1 MLAKRFG
8 FLEVALQRLTKGM
21 GKAAPDKETDKYE
34 AALKENPNN
43 TEALNAL
50 GDIYA
55 KQGLNDKA
63 REYYVRAGRL
73 FAEDGFT
80 LKAIAVYKK
89 AQRIKPDLPDT
100 YVELADLYVQK
111 GLIGDAKVNYMAAGE
126 LLRQAGA
133 MKESLDVFR
142 KAVDLDPENLTLH
155 LKLAEQYEKNRFAEE
170 ASELYLDIARK
181 YIHQGMFSEGAELY
195 KKVLTIQPENVD
207 LQFDLAFLYFDQN
220 LLEEGI
226 RLLEEI
232 QEQYNQST
240 SILEKVAEAYSRIRK
255 LDKAAH
261 IYQRLVELD
270 PSNERYRNKLGLPT
284 QSGQS
289 VQGEITDLTQAAE
302 IEPGSLNFGEEPSP
316 LPFEPIKPAS
326 QTREAPGQTL
336 EWNPPAV
343 KKEPKEKED
352 LAGIELPEGI
362 SIVSASPEPPTS
374 ASYPTETHSGYFDLA
389 ARLDTSFKISQEYE
403 IQMIK
408 NPSDS
413 KIQIKIDAVHRVGGD
428 NVGDIIKE
436 FKKSVLDEV
445 GEEDYET
452 HYELGIA
459 YKEMNL
465 LDDAIEEFRL
475 AALSPAKYMECSSMI
490 ALCLAEKGE
499 YEQAIAHLKESL
511 QKSGFEPE
519 QYLNLRYELARIYE
533 EAGQP
538 DQALRL
544 YKEIYQNNPKF
555 MDVAQ
560 RLTRLTS

>member
-1 MLAKRFG
+1 MSAKRFG
-8 FLEVALQRLTKGM
+8 FLEAAMQRLTKGR
-21 GKAAPDKETDKYE
+21 GKAASDKETDKYE

-63 REYYVRAGRL
+63 REYYIKAGRL

-89 AQRIKPDLPDT
+89 AQRTKPDSADT
-100 YVELADLYVQK
+100 YVELANLYVQK
-111 GLIGDAKVNYMAAGE
+111 GLIGDAKLNYMTAGE

-142 KAVDLDPENLTLH
+142 KAVDLDPENITLH
-155 LKLAEQYEKNRFAEE
+155 LKLAEQYEKNRFVEE
-170 ASELYLDIARK
+170 ASGIYLDIAHK
-181 YIHQGMFSEGAELY
+181 YIHQGMISEGVELY
-195 KKVLTIQPENVD
+195 KKVISLQPENID
-207 LQFDLAFLYFDQN
+207 LQFELAYLYFNQN

-226 RLLEEI
+226 GLLEKI
-232 QEQYNQST
+232 QEQYGHVT
-240 SILEKVAEAYSRIRK
+240 SILEKIAEAYSRIRK
-255 LDKAAH
+255 LDKAAR

-270 PSNERYRNKLGLPT
+270 PSNKVYRNKLGLPT
-284 QSGQS
+284 QSDQS
-289 VQGEITDLTQAAE
+289 TQEEITDLTQIAD
-302 IEPGSLNFGEEPSP
+302 IEPGSLNFGGEPP
-316 LPFEPIKPAS
+316 LLQFEPIEPTS
-326 QTREAPGQTL
+326 QTRETPGQTL
-336 EWNPPAV
+336 EWNPPGV
-343 KKEPKEKED
+343 KKESTEEED
-352 LAGIELPEGI
+352 LSGIDLPEGV
-362 SIVSASPEPPTS
+362 SLVSATPEPSTS
-374 ASYPTETHSGYFDLA
+374 TPPPGETNSGYFDLA
-389 ARLDTSFKISQEYE
+389 ARLDTSLKISQEYE
-403 IQMIK
+403 VQMTE

-413 KIQIKIDAVHRVGGD
+413 KIHIKVDAVNRVGGD
-428 NVGDIIKE
+428 KVADIIKE

-465 LDDAIEEFRL
+465 LDDAIEEFKL

-490 ALCLAEKGE
+490 SLCLAEKGE
-499 YEQAIAHLKESL
+499 YDQAIAHLKEAL
-511 QKSGFEPE
+511 EKSGFDPE
-519 QYLNLRYELARIYE
+519 QYLNIRYELARIYE

-538 DQALRL
+538 DQALSL
-544 YKEIYQNNPKF
+544 YKEIYRVNPQF

-560 RLTRLTS
+560 RLTQLAS

>member
-1 MLAKRFG
+1 MSAKRFG
-8 FLEVALQRLTKGM
+8 FLEAAMQRLTKGR

-63 REYYVRAGRL
+63 KEYYVRAGRL

-89 AQRIKPDLPDT
+89 AQRTKPDSADT
-100 YVELADLYVQK
+100 YIELANLYVQK
-111 GLIGDAKVNYMAAGE
+111 GLIGDAKLNYMTAGE

-142 KAVDLDPENLTLH
+142 KAVDLDPENITLH
-155 LKLAEQYEKNRFAEE
+155 LKLAEQYEKSRFVEE
-170 ASELYLDIARK
+170 ASGLYLDIAHK
-181 YIHQGMFSEGAELY
+181 YIHQGMISEGAELY
-195 KKVLTIQPENVD
+195 KKVISIQPENVD
-207 LQFDLAFLYFDQN
+207 LQFELVYLYLNQN

-226 RLLEEI
+226 GLLEKI
-232 QEQYNQST
+232 QEQYSH
-240 SILEKVAEAYSRIRK
+240 SIPILEKIAEAYSRIRK
-255 LDKAAH
+255 LDKAAR

-270 PSNERYRNKLGLPT
+270 PSNKVYRSRLGLPT
-284 QSGQS
+284 PFDQSPQE
-289 VQGEITDLTQAAE
+289 EITDLTQIADL
-302 IEPGSLNFGEEPSP
+302 EPGSLNFGEEPP
-316 LPFEPIKPAS
+316 LLQFEPVEPAS
-326 QTREAPGQTL
+326 QTRGTPDQTL
-336 EWNPPAV
+336 EWNPPTV
-343 KKEPKEKED
+343 KKESDD
-352 LAGIELPEGI
+352 LSGVDLPEGV
-362 SIVSASPEPPTS
+362 SLVSAAPEPPTS
-374 ASYPTETHSGYFDLA
+374 TPPPGETNSGYFDLA
-389 ARLDTSFKISQEYE
+389 ARLDTSLKISQEYE
-403 IQMIK
+403 VQMTQ

-413 KIQIKIDAVHRVGGD
+413 KIQIKVDAVNRVGGD

-465 LDDAIEEFRL
+465 LDDAIEEFKL

-490 ALCLAEKGE
+490 GLCLAEKGE
-499 YEQAIAHLKESL
+499 YDQAIAHLKEAL
-511 QKSGFEPE
+511 EKSGFDPE
-519 QYLNLRYELARIYE
+519 QYLNIRYELARIYE

-538 DQALRL
+538 DQALKL
-544 YKEIYQNNPKF
+544 YKEIYQVNPQF

-560 RLTRLTS
+560 RLTQLAS